1 MTSLAPTG
9 VSFAP
14 LTTIMSEMNSMSSIG
29 QQLAQQISSQAPSF
43 ATLLSEAS
51 GTSAQAP
58 AAVATPVTL
67 AASSSPSSAPS
78 FSNATPSNALAQA
91 PIASTPIVSSGQSN
105 GGANIVADAA
115 TYIGVPYQW
124 GGSSPTTGFDCSG
137 LVQKVFAD
145 QGISLPRTA
154 AEQQSVGTPVAS
166 LSSAQPGD
174 LVFYGSPASHVGIY
188 IGNGKMIDAPEQG
201 AVVRVDQVG
210 TPTSIV
216 RISPA
221 PQTSSAT
228 LNSTLANEAGPYLPV
243 FESAAAKNGINVNF
257 LLAIAKVESN
267 FNPSAVSSA
276 GAQGMMQIMPTTAA
290 ANGISTSDPVSSIY
304 GAAKLLSQKVNA
316 FGSYDLAAAAYNAG
330 DGAVQSYGGVP
341 PYPET
346 VNYVKAVNSAMN
358 GGN

>member
-1 MTSLAPTG
+1 MTSLNPVG
-9 VSFAP
+9 VSFVP
-14 LTTIMSEMNSMSSIG
+14 LATIQSEMNSLSSIG
-29 QQLAQQISSQAPSF
+29 QQLAQQVSSQAPSF
-43 ATLLSEAS
+43 ATLLSQAS

-58 AAVATPVTL
+58 TAVASPATL
-67 AASSSPSSAPS
+67 AASSSQN
-78 FSNATPSNALAQA
+78 FATSTPANALAQPPVA
-91 PIASTPIVSSGQSN
+91 LTPTISSGQSS
-105 GGANIVADAA
+105 GGANVVADAA
-115 TYIGVPYQW
+115 SYIGVPYQW
-124 GGSSPTTGFDCSG
+124 GGTSPTTGFDCSG

-154 AEQQSVGTPVAS
+154 AEQQSVGTPIAS
-166 LSSAQPGD
+166 LSLAQPGD

-216 RISPA
+216 RITPP
-221 PQTSSAT
+221 PQNPSSAI
-228 LNSTLANEAGPYLPV
+228 NSTLANEAGSFLPV
-243 FESAAAKNGINVNF
+243 FESAAAKNGLNVNF

-276 GAQGMMQIMPTTAA
+276 GAQGMMQIMPSTAA
-290 ANGISTSDPVSSIY
+290 AHGISTSDPVSSIY
-304 GAAKLLSQKVNA
+304 GAAQLLSQKLNT

-341 PYPET
+341 PYAET
-346 VNYVKAVNSAMN
+346 VNYVNAVNSAMN

>member
-1 MTSLAPTG
+1 MTSLNSVG

-14 LTTIMSEMNSMSSIG
+14 LATITSEMNSLSSIG
-29 QQLAQQISSQAPSF
+29 QQLAQQVSSQAPTF
-43 ATLLSEAS
+43 AILLSEAS

-58 AAVATPVTL
+58 TAVASPVTL
-67 AASSSPSSAPS
+67 AASSAPS
-78 FSNATPSNALAQA
+78 FSTPTPSNATTQA
-91 PIASTPIVSSGQSN
+91 PVASTPIVSSGQSN
-105 GGANIVADAA
+105 SGACIVADAA

-124 GGSSPTTGFDCSG
+124 GGTSPTTGFDCSG

-188 IGNGKMIDAPEQG
+188 IGNGKMINAPEQG

-216 RISPA
+216 RVA
-221 PQTSSAT
+221 ATPQTLSST
-228 LNSTLANEAGPYLPV
+228 LNPTLANEAGPYLPV
-243 FESAAAKNGINVNF
+243 FESAAAKNGIDVNF

-276 GAQGMMQIMPTTAA
+276 GAQGMMQIMPSTAA
-290 ANGISTSDPVSSIY
+290 ANGIITSDPVSSIY
-304 GAAKLLSQKVNA
+304 GAAKLLNQKVNA

-330 DGAVQSYGGVP
+330 DGAVQSFGGVP